1 MKNSTII
8 TLCSIA
14 LGFVFWIFVPMC
26 FVSSKK
32 ASVLYVDDLQ
42 TMRLDDV
49 ASVWFDMDQRDE
61 DDNLKYQSYTLDI
74 HIVVSD
80 STKGVEIAMPRHI
93 ISMKRKRSSRHLG
106 GSELTFTFTS
116 EFRHLYESSDLIIA
130 SRQPIGDSDYDAT
143 IKGYDTR
150 NIPVTLKM
158 NQAKALA
165 LINRRENIAQKL
177 LPSELG
183 EITVT
188 GLRAASLDY
197 HNDCT
202 TTFDHCQLREAV
214 IDMPFV
220 SCQLEHT
227 TIGKLRFHVSYNEA
241 EYQSSALSTDNASHV
256 GQLLLTGQGSISL
269 RNNHFDHII
278 YEPSDKETLSITLD
292 EVDKHMTLK

>member
-14 LGFVFWIFVPMC
+14 LGFVFWIFAPM
-26 FVSSKK
+26 FFISSKK

-61 DDNLKYQSYTLDI
+61 DDGLKYQSYTLDI

-80 STKGVEIAMPRHI
+80 STKGVEITMPRHI
-93 ISMKRKRSSRHLG
+93 ISMKQKSNHHR

-116 EFRHLYESSDLIIA
+116 EFRRLFENSDLSIA
-130 SRQPIGDSDYDAT
+130 SRRPIGDSDYDAT

-158 NQAKALA
+158 NQARALA
-165 LINRRENIAQKL
+165 LINRRENVGQKL

-197 HNDCT
+197 HHDCT
-202 TTFDHCQLREAV
+202 TTFDHCQLTEAT
-214 IDMPFV
+214 IDMPYV
-220 SCQLEHT
+220 GCLLEHT
-227 TIGKLRFHVSYNEA
+227 TIGRLRFHVSHKEDDYL
-241 EYQSSALSTDNASHV
+241 SSSLSTDDTSHV

-269 RNNHFDHII
+269 SSNHFDHII
-278 YEPSDKETLSITLD
+278 YEPSDKETLSITLN
-292 EVDKHMTLK
+292 EVNKHMKLK